1 MSLRGNLILVIS
13 HLFALRRSFLVR
25 KNLSSVGFYEWH
37 IKNFSVWNVGHLFAR
52 WPALAS
58 QHVANK
64 IFLDLRPEVFHRGHT
79 GVFDVRYTQLFVLK
93 GHVLLRPNSCIFLL
107 FSRNVRTHALYNNL
121 CALLSCFLPFLFAFC
136 TAAYLRHSAILNRPN
151 KLHAHGFMGVI

>member
-1 MSLRGNLILVIS
+1 MHNNKCMSLCGNLILVIS

-93 GHVLLRPNSCIFLL
+93 LKGTYSCGPILVYFCCFPETSELMRCTIISALSSPASCL
-107 FSRNVRTHALYNNL
+107 FSLPF
-121 CALLSCFLPFLFAFC
+121 ALLHTPATLP
-136 TAAYLRHSAILNRPN
+136 S
-151 KLHAHGFMGVI
+151 